1 MARLLALVVPLVGVV
16 TVPVTSQQ
24 AILHLPNFRC
34 LCRVYAIE
42 GSGTVTTPTTGGS
55 GTVTT
60 PTTGGSGTVTTDRYT
75 LVQLCMQSHN
85 NFSQPIVIKTK
96 I

>member
-1 MARLLALVVPLVGVV
+1 
-16 TVPVTSQQ
+16 
-24 AILHLPNFRC
+24 
-34 LCRVYAIE
+34 
-42 GSGTVTTPTTGGS
+42 VTTPTTGGS